1 MSILV
6 TYATAKGSTREIAER
21 IASHLK
27 VFVTP
32 VDCLPVKEVRTASL
46 PHYSAIIVGSAI
58 HMGSWLSPARRFIH
72 SNAAV
77 LKAKPVWAFSVGMP
91 PQEADQM
98 NEERMMDG
106 EIRKV
111 VPDLRGHKLFQGRF
125 YQQDL
130 GWFLGLIFKCCIP
143 KGKTR
148 WGDDRDWE
156 AIEAWADTVGREISG
171 QGPAGTA

>member
-6 TYATAKGSTREIAER
+6 TYATVKGSTREIAER
-21 IASHLK
+21 IAERLE

-32 VDCLPVKEVRTASL
+32 VECLPVKEVRTESL
-46 PHYSAIIVGSAI
+46 PNYSAIIVGSAI
-58 HMGSWLSPARRFIH
+58 HIGSWLSPARHFID

-91 PQEADQM
+91 TPGADRV
-98 NEERMMDG
+98 NEERAMDG
-106 EIRKV
+106 KVRKV

-130 GWFLGLIFKCCIP
+130 GWFMGLIFKCCVP
-143 KGKTR
+143 RDKAR
-148 WGDDRDWE
+148 WGDERDWE
-156 AIEAWADTVGREISG
+156 AIEAWADSVGREIGG
-171 QGPAGTA
+171 QRPAGTA